1 MVTEAEAM
9 EIARKH
15 VRSRQGTNALN
26 ERNALAG
33 REDNGWH
40 VWFPWADPDMLGGEP
55 HVRIDDNGAIVE
67 FYSTQ

>member
-1 MVTEAEAM
+1 MVTEAEAI
-9 EIARKH
+9 EIARRH
-15 VRSRQGTNALN
+15 VTSRQGADALN
-26 ERNALAG
+26 ERDASAG

-40 VWFPWADPDMLGGEP
+40 VWFPWADPNMLGGEP